1 MTGLGYNGPFMDSDL
16 QAYLYSN
23 ILQRTGE
30 LHVNRRMSIQV
41 AHVRRVY
48 NRRYHRLYIEN
59 LASLMRMLRYGLTF
73 SRLRQRGLQNCLD
86 IQVVERTVQFPGL
99 PAAFNGYRILHLSD
113 THLDLHPALTPA
125 ILDCLAPLEY
135 DLAVVS
141 GDYRASTYGPYQAA
155 MQETEKVIRALK
167 SPALGILGNHDFLE
181 FVPFLESYGLKML
194 LNETVRL
201 ERDGK
206 VIYISGVDDP
216 HFYEVDDLQRARNNI
231 PLESFSILLAHS
243 PEIYRE
249 AAASGFN
256 FMLCGHTHAGQ
267 ICLPGR
273 IPLVINADCPR
284 SKAARAW
291 EHAGMQGYTSPGT
304 GTSGVPARFFCPP
317 EITIHV
323 LSNSN

>member
-1 MTGLGYNGPFMDSDL
+1 MSRLGYNDPFMDSDF

-23 ILQRTGE
+23 IIQRSGE
-30 LHVNRRMSIQV
+30 FHVNRRLSIQV

-59 LASLMRMLRYGLTF
+59 LGSLMRLLRFGLTF
-73 SRLRQRGLQNCLD
+73 SRLRQRALQNCLD
-86 IQVVERTVQFPGL
+86 IQVVERVVHLPGL
-99 PAAFNGYRILHLSD
+99 PEKFNGYRILHLSD

-125 ILDCLAPLEY
+125 IINRIGSLEY
-135 DLAVVS
+135 DLAVLS
-141 GDYRASTYGPYQAA
+141 GDYRASTYGPFQAA
-155 MQETEKVIRALK
+155 MLETEKVIRALK
-167 SPALGILGNHDFLE
+167 APALGILGNHDFLE
-181 FVPFLESYGLKML
+181 FVPYLEAYGLKIL
-194 LNETVRL
+194 LNETICI

-206 VIYISGVDDP
+206 VIYLSGVDDP
-216 HFYEVDDLQRARNNI
+216 HFYEVDDIQRARLNI
-231 PLESFSILLAHS
+231 PRAGFSILLAHS

-249 AAASGFN
+249 AAASGYN
-256 FMLCGHTHAGQ
+256 LMLCGHTHGGQ

-284 SKAARAW
+284 SIAVCDW

-317 EITIHV
+317 EVTIHI
-323 LSNSN
+323 LTNSG